1 MKKLLSV
8 LLALTLVL
16 SMSMTAFAADTSPKT
31 GVGDNGSA
39 EISVNGTYEA
49 GSSATEVISV
59 DISWGAMDF
68 TYTGASDGTW
78 NPSDHSYTG
87 STEAGWTASG
97 NEITV
102 TNHSNAGV
110 TASLSFTASVEGITG
125 TFSNESLNL
134 ATAVGTTYEAAPNGT
149 STFTIT
155 GGQIDADQTLGT
167 ITVSI
172 KTTPV

>member
-31 GVGDNGSA
+31 GVGANGSA
-39 EISVNGTYEA
+39 EISVSGTYVA
-49 GSSATEVISV
+49 GSSTTEVISV
-59 DISWGAMDF
+59 DISWGAMAF

-78 NPSDHSYTG
+78 NPSDHTYSG
-87 STEAGWTASG
+87 SSEAGWTASG

-110 TASLSFTASVEGITG
+110 TASLSFTATVEGITG

-134 ATAVGTTYEAAPNGT
+134 ATAVGTTYEAAPSAT

-155 GGQIDADQTLGT
+155 GGQIDADKALGT

>member
-68 TYTGASDGTW
+68 TYTSASDGIW
-78 NPSDHSYTG
+78 NPSEHIYSG
-87 STEAGWTASG
+87 SIEAGWTASG

-110 TASLSFTASVEGITG
+110 TASLSFTATAEGITG
-125 TFSNESLNL
+125 TFDKSSLTL
-134 ATAVGTTYEAAPNGT
+134 ATAVGTLYTEAPKDT
-149 STFTIT
+149 STFSIT